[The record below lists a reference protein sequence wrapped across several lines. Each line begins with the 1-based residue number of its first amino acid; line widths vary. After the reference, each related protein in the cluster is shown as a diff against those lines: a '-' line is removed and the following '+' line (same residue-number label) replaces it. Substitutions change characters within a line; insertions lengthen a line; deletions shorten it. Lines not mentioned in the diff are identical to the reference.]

1 MEFTI
6 PGLLDEA
13 RWLCFANVRPLL
25 PCGCELELS
34 WVVTDKKPGQYE
46 LTVWTPGAAAAEQ
59 VRGALLPI
67 MAIATNVMPIGAVH
81 IRGAIV
87 LSASVG
93 LMQQL
98 FPDVVAPIDGMR
110 DRAVAAIGRVEG

>member
-1 MEFTI
+1 MEFTT
-6 PGLLDEA
+6 PGLFDEA

-34 WVVTDKKPGQYE
+34 WVVTDEKPGQYE
-46 LTVWTPGAAAAEQ
+46 LTVWTPEAAAAEQ
-59 VRGALLPI
+59 VRSILLPI
-67 MAIATNVMPIGAVH
+67 MAIAINIVPIAVVH
-81 IRGAIV
+81 VRGAIV
-87 LSASVG
+87 LSASVS

-110 DRAVAAIGRVEG
+110 DRAVAAIGGVEG